1 MRIENVEIYSD
12 RSNAAVMRH
21 PGRRF
26 PGMLVQGDALSEL
39 CRQADLACAEAEGVL
54 SEDGYGELDD
64 LREKLRA
71 WLDEY
76 TQVLQAHGLPLPFPH

>member
-1 MRIENVEIYSD
+1 MRIEHVEIYSD
-12 RSNAAVMRH
+12 QSNAAVMRH

-26 PGMLVQGDALSEL
+26 PGLLVQGGTLSEW
-39 CRQADLACAEAEGVL
+39 CRQADLVCVEAESRL
-54 SEDGYGELDD
+54 SEDGYGELND

-76 TQVLQAHGLPLPFPH
+76 TAVLQAHGLPLPFGR